1 MGNGLKAALRGSK
14 VPWSVEFTW
23 RGALRAAMEC
33 PVLGRAVPIP
43 KGREISAAA
52 PSSHLRLN
60 PAGMGRPCWKKPS
73 EFGNQEKSHSRLFSV
88 CSTPLQPLPTL
99 SAALYFPIRSIRDPR
114 PFCIFPLWFLL
125 LLDQDLGAQA
135 GYKKQFKPVRFFIH
149 VTKLFRAG
157 RGRGGNAQNKRN

>member
-1 MGNGLKAALRGSK
+1 MPCAGQSCPHPEGKGDLSCSTFLPPAVKSCWDGKAMLEKTQRVWESREK
-14 VPWSVEFTW
+14 V
-23 RGALRAAMEC
+23 
-33 PVLGRAVPIP
+33 IP
-43 KGREISAAA
+43 
-52 PSSHLRLN
+52 
-60 PAGMGRPCWKKPS
+60 GM
-73 EFGNQEKSHSRLFSV
+73 FSV
-88 CSTPLQPLPTL
+88 CSPPLQPLPTL

-157 RGRGGNAQNKRN
+157 RGRGGNAQNKRNYNKILDKLQTRAVGLDWAGCEDPTY